1 MHKKVCTEISSSVRE
16 RERETERE
24 RDEVVQTVDTN
35 IFCNDA
41 RPKEKRC
48 NVIRS
53 KETFAER
60 EKGHIKRLE
69 VEN

>member
-16 RERETERE
+16 RERERG